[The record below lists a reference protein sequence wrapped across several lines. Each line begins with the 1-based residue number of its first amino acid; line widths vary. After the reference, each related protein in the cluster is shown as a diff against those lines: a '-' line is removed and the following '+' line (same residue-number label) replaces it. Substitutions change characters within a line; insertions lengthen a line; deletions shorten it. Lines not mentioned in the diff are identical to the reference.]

1 MVNVSA
7 TRMDTVAT
15 VNLDTQ
21 APNVNMTLMNVK
33 QTMTIPVS
41 ITVKILQV
49 HTTAAAVYKLDT
61 FRCID
66 ITECASVK
74 CKMGQSYTPL
84 PSFAHPTL
92 TVVPLGIR
100 LRLWP
105 SQSKKFD

>member
-41 ITVKILQV
+41 ITVKILLV
-49 HTTAAAVYKLDT
+49 RTSAAVIPDT
-61 FRCID
+61 SWIHSD
-66 ITECASVK
+66 VLTLMSVQVSSVILADVSMK
-74 CKMGQSYTPL
+74 RDLSGVNVTQDTIMIP
-84 PSFAHPTL
+84 
-92 TVVPLGIR
+92 
-100 LRLWP
+100 
-105 SQSKKFD
+105 

>member
-41 ITVKILQV
+41 ITVKILLV
-49 HTTAAAVYKLDT
+49 HTTAAVIPDT
-61 FRCID
+61 SWIHSDVLTFM
-66 ITECASVK
+66 SVK
-74 CKMGQSYTPL
+74 CDFG
-84 PSFAHPTL
+84 
-92 TVVPLGIR
+92 R
-100 LRLWP
+100 
-105 SQSKKFD
+105 